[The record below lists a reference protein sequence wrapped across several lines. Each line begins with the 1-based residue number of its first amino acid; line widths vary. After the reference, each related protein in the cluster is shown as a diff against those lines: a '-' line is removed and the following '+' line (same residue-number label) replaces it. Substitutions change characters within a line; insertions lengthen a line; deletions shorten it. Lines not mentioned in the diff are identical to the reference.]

1 MKKRNFL
8 TTATLAALV
17 AAQMA
22 MPVMAQP
29 ATNKP
34 GTDQHT
40 TIGISEA
47 KKKSAAQASFD
58 VPLYLVV
65 AAVENQEDIEKPDNY
80 KIENKTEGYAIG
92 VTKMQIENLAEYKA
106 SDLDNSGWVIVD
118 NNNGNPTLDNK
129 RKIALQLGTG
139 LWMPDT
145 TSAGQ
150 GKKVDV
156 QFDVNSFFR
165 GEDTAAGKP
174 TYKKI
179 ENGTPLDIPVSGKV
193 QPTIRADKKATSQFK
208 VTYTVSPLNADG
220 TVFTATYVGDKKDEA
235 GLD

>member
-65 AAVENQEDIEKPDNY
+65 AAVENQADIEKPDNY
-80 KIENKTEGYAIG
+80 KIENKTEGYPIG
-92 VTKMQIENLAEYKA
+92 VTKMQIENLGDYTGA
-106 SDLDNSGWVIVD
+106 DGTGWAIV
-118 NNNGNPTLDNK
+118 NGNGGNPTIANN
-129 RKIALQLGTG
+129 RQIALQLGTD
-139 LWMPDT
+139 LWMPET
-145 TSAGQ
+145 VNAGQ
-150 GKKVDV
+150 NVKVDV
-156 QFDVNSFFR
+156 LFAANSFFR
-165 GEDTAAGKP
+165 EADTVDGKP

-179 ENGTPLDIPVSGKV
+179 EESTPLVIPVAGKV
-193 QPTIRADKKATSQFK
+193 QATTRADKKATSQFK